1 MKKILSVI
9 LSLLFVL
16 GLFAGCDKKASD
28 TDSSND
34 GSSTDTVLDTGDEVV
49 SDVSGAI
56 ENFDGEDV
64 ELSAEQIEKLISDA
78 IAKTD
83 ECGTFEVVSTM
94 TSDYDGEK
102 SEEKDGFK
110 VKKQGDVYTYYR
122 EYAGYNPMDG
132 DYFQKY
138 YYNGKI
144 GYESN
149 SNTVTKIVSDVNFSK
164 DFIYGDMDELAMF
177 QGIHKEVSKNSPSI
191 SKDGAVYKIAAK
203 ISFDKLGE
211 FLGEEVPDNVS
222 GFYEFEYYI
231 SGGYVVCFAV
241 VIDQNVDESHMS
253 ARMEIILNDIGTV
266 EIEEPDFFK
275 DFDKKVADSSIKFGE
290 YFSIQNIENG
300 LSVEYNREVTED
312 NEIVFQV
319 MQIRTGP
326 GSNAETM
333 PDLECYKYNTE
344 FQGYKVTSV
353 LIGGFMTGRFG
364 KIKRLVIPK
373 GIYVET
379 WDFDEP
385 VTEVF
390 FEDTKGEAQH
400 DEIVG
405 AKGVYYA
412 GEWEYVNGLPT
423 PKN

>member
-1 MKKILSVI
+1 MKKVLSAI

-16 GLFAGCDKKASD
+16 GLFAGCDEKA
-28 TDSSND
+28 TDADSKD
-34 GSSTDTVLDTGDEVV
+34 GSNTDTVLDSGDEVV
-49 SDVSGAI
+49 SDVSGAV
-56 ENFDGEDV
+56 ENFDGEEV
-64 ELSAEQIEKLISDA
+64 ELSAEDIEKLISDA

-102 SEEKDGFK
+102 DEVKDSFK
-110 VKKQGDVYTYYR
+110 VKKQGDAYTYYR

-132 DYFQKY
+132 NYVQKY

-144 GYESN
+144 GYELN
-149 SNTVTKIVSDVNFSK
+149 SSTITKVVSDVNFSK

-177 QGIHKEVSKNSPSI
+177 QGIHKEVCKNNPSI
-191 SKDGAVYKIAAK
+191 SKDGTVLKVAAK
-203 ISFDKLGE
+203 IPFDKLENYAGE
-211 FLGEEVPDNVS
+211 QAPDNVS

-241 VIDQNVDESHMS
+241 VIDQKVDESHMS
-253 ARMEIILNDIGTV
+253 GRMEIVLNDIGTV
-266 EIEEPDFFK
+266 EIKEPDFFK
-275 DFDKKVADSSIKFGE
+275 DFDKKFADSSIKFGE
-290 YFSIQNIENG
+290 FFNIQYIENG
-300 LSVEYNREVTED
+300 LSTEYSRNVTD
-312 NEIVFQV
+312 DGEIVFQA
-319 MQIRTGP
+319 MQIRTGL
-326 GSNAETM
+326 GSDADTM
-333 PDLECYKYNTE
+333 PVLECYKYPTE

-353 LIGGFMTGRFG
+353 LIGGHMTSVFG

-379 WDFDEP
+379 WTFDEP

-390 FEDTKGEAQH
+390 FEDIKNEAQH
-400 DEIVG
+400 DEIRG

-412 GEWEYVNGLPT
+412 GEWDYVNGVPT